1 MIAYGKQ
8 IELVKMPLSIESQNP
23 KDIVISKI
31 DIQDNDP
38 SISGGVIGEENRK
51 SALEN
56 FKKKYPEKFDQDG
69 NYKDSFF
76 SKKSPKIGMTRGEVL
91 ESTWGEPFSKRSIES
106 RYGVT
111 ETWNYRSLGSI
122 TISNGVVE
130 FIHRRD

>member
-1 MIAYGKQ
+1 
-8 IELVKMPLSIESQNP
+8 
-23 KDIVISKI
+23 
-31 DIQDNDP
+31 
-38 SISGGVIGEENRK
+38 
-51 SALEN
+51 
-56 FKKKYPEKFDQDG
+56 
-69 NYKDSFF
+69 
-76 SKKSPKIGMTRGEVL
+76 MTRGEVL